1 MGWYSY
7 MLTVEWGA
15 GFFVFL
21 LLLGMKML
29 SCVPPSCTTY
39 LGRKQYEEAWGLQ
52 VLYSKAISYHPVKMG
67 ITYPAVCG

>member
-1 MGWYSY
+1 
-7 MLTVEWGA
+7 
-15 GFFVFL
+15 
-21 LLLGMKML
+21 MKML